1 MKLYSWNVN
10 GIRAAER
17 KGFFNWLEEEDADLV
32 CLQEIRAQVKD
43 IESRRF
49 WPKPYFCFYFPAEK
63 KGYSGVGILSKHK
76 PKNVIQGLN
85 SKEFDCEGRYLE
97 LIFNNFSIK
106 MCFDKLFVL
115 SFPK

>member
-1 MKLYSWNVN
+1 M
-10 GIRAAER
+10 
-17 KGFFNWLEEEDADLV
+17 
-32 CLQEIRAQVKD
+32 KD

-97 LIFNNFSIK
+97 LVFNNFSIAAVYFLQGLLEKSDK
-106 MCFDKLFVL
+106 MQNID
-115 SFPK
+115 S